1 MSVVQNT
8 LIGRARQKI
17 GGSVFSTW
25 KGINVL
31 KSKPLTVANPKTPGQ
46 IQQRSAL
53 TQTTA
58 LFRLLSGLINL
69 GFKQQAVGKSEFN
82 AFSSYNLKNAFNKA
96 VEGVATLV
104 PADLL
109 LSQGTI
115 TPTAVDS
122 VAPTIADG
130 ISIIWSIPGGLQP
143 GQSTSDI
150 TEAAVYNVTRNEWLI
165 NTVPSTFIDEALT
178 FPATPAGWV
187 VGNSIRVYLFFYN
200 ASSRKSSDSRSIAS
214 VLTA

>member
-96 VEGVATLV
+96 VAGVATLV

-115 TPTAVDS
+115 TPTPIDS
-122 VAPTIADG
+122 ISPAIADG
-130 ISIIWSIPGGLQP
+130 ISIVWSEAGGLQP
-143 GQSTSDI
+143 GQSASD
-150 TEAAVYNVTRNEWLI
+150 TTQAAVYNVTRNEWLI
-165 NTVPSTFIDEALT
+165 NTNPSTFNDDELT
-178 FPATPAGWV
+178 FPATPGDWV
-187 VGNSIRVYLFFYN
+187 VGNAIRVYLFFYN
-200 ASSRKSSDSRSIAS
+200 TSTRKSSDSRSLSS